1 MPKRWDLSL
10 NALSQYTTPRTPPE
24 NPWIDRP
31 KKLPTRLSGSDSD
44 TPGPSQTLAA
54 PAQTPGLRTGQEPPV
69 KSKPFRRPPS
79 RRLVRHVLRARAQ
92 AVRALGAFFEQLQRA
107 ESDKKVYAS
116 VHLAQA
122 YGGGTITGEEGT
134 EDLEGW
140 RYAREVT
147 KFLESRGAKIPMS
160 GNGRIEGEWAALS
173 SEGEGYTTSEE
184 KEWVGAQRR

>member
-1 MPKRWDLSL
+1 M
-10 NALSQYTTPRTPPE
+10 
-24 NPWIDRP
+24 
-31 KKLPTRLSGSDSD
+31 
-44 TPGPSQTLAA
+44 
-54 PAQTPGLRTGQEPPV
+54 
-69 KSKPFRRPPS
+69 
-79 RRLVRHVLRARAQ
+79 LRARAQ

-107 ESDKKVYAS
+107 ETEKKVYAS

-122 YGGGTITGEEGT
+122 YGGGTIPHTSEEGT
-134 EDLEGW
+134 EDVEGW

-184 KEWVGAQRR
+184 KEWVGATRR